1 MGVIKF
7 GTDGWRGIIAKEF
20 TFDRV
25 ACVAAAVGKVA
36 LEKDPN
42 AKAMIGYD
50 RRFLSR
56 EFAQE
61 TACVLAAMGV
71 KVLFSESF
79 CTTPCTSF
87 VAHREN
93 TPLSPMMTASHNPSI
108 WNGFKIK
115 GPHGGPATPE
125 QVDPVQR
132 LASQYEAEG
141 FVPPRMEWE
150 EAVASGAIHLID
162 AKADYLAAVKK
173 HLNVDLLRSCGM
185 KVVVDAMHGAGT
197 GFMKQLLDEIGVE
210 SIEIR
215 TEENPSFGGVNP
227 EPITKNLGA
236 LIDKVRETGADLG
249 LAMDGDAD
257 RLGVVDETG
266 RFVTTQEVFSLVV
279 KHAVE
284 NLGIRTGEI
293 VKTISSSVMLDKLA
307 AIHGVGVHTTR
318 VGFKDVCDYMIRN
331 DWLAGGE
338 ESGGY
343 TIKGHI
349 LDRDG
354 LLCGLL
360 LLEMMALKKC
370 SMSQL
375 VRDLMD
381 QVGYHTF
388 QRNDV
393 HTTNE
398 KKERALARVAQSPPD
413 SVAGIKVVKVNTMDG
428 YHALLEDGSWLLV
441 RASGTEPLLRIYC
454 EATSDATLEKA
465 LAAMQEFL
473 LAD

>member
-7 GTDGWRGIIAKEF
+7 GTDGWRGVIAKEF

-36 LEKDPN
+36 LDQDPK

-71 KVLFSESF
+71 KVLFSENF

-87 VAHREN
+87 VAHREG
-93 TPLSPMMTASHNPSI
+93 TPLSPMMTASHNPPI
-108 WNGFKIK
+108 YNGFKIK

-125 QVDPVQR
+125 QVAPVQE
-132 LASQYEAEG
+132 LASKYEAEG
-141 FVPPRMEWE
+141 LVPDKMNWE
-150 EAVASGAIHLID
+150 EGISSGAIQLID

-173 HLNVDLLRSCGM
+173 HLNVDLLKKCGK

-210 SIEIR
+210 AIEIR
-215 TEENPSFGGVNP
+215 SDENPSFGGVNP

-236 LIDKVRETGADLG
+236 SIDKVRETGADLG

-279 KHAVE
+279 KHAIE
-284 NLGIRTGEI
+284 NLGIKTGEI

-307 AIHGVGVHTTR
+307 EIHGVGVHTTR
-318 VGFKDVCDYMIRN
+318 VGFKDVCDYMIDH

-360 LLEMMALKKC
+360 LLEMMALKGMK
-370 SMSQL
+370 MSEL
-375 VRDLMD
+375 VDDLMA

-398 KKERALARVAQSPPD
+398 KKERALSRVADTPPD
-413 SVAGIKVVKVNTMDG
+413 TVAGLKVAKVNTMDG
-428 YHALLEDGSWLLV
+428 YHAMLEDGSWLLV

-454 EATSDATLEKA
+454 EAVADDTRDKVLADMEK
-465 LAAMQEFL
+465 FL
-473 LAD
+473 LSD